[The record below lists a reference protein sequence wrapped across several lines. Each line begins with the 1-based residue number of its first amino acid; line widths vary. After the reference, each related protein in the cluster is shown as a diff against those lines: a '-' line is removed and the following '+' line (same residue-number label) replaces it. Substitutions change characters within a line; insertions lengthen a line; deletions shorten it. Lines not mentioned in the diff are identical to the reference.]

1 MSMTG
6 RYQLEFKSVCQE
18 FDQLIQVA
26 R

>member
-1 MSMTG
+1 MTG